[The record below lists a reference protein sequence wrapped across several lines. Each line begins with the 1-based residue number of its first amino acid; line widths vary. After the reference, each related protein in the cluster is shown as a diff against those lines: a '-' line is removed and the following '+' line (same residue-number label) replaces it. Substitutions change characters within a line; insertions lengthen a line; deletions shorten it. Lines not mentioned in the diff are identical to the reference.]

1 MRVLIADDEKPTAK
15 ALKLFL
21 EKSGFTADTV
31 HTGTD
36 AWEAVQTGGYDAV
49 VLDIMM
55 PGMDGISVLKR
66 MRAAGMRTPVMMLT
80 AKAEIE
86 DRVAGLEA
94 GADDYLPKP
103 FATAEFIAR
112 VKALARRNDTFNDSM
127 LTLGNVTLDCNR
139 MTLRAGGN
147 EAQLTNKEFQLMEL
161 FLRRPGIVF
170 STQTL
175 MDTVWGMDS
184 ESNVEVVCKHVS
196 LLRKELERIGADIVI
211 GTVRGA
217 GYRLEAEKC

>member
-36 AWEAVQTGGYDAV
+36 AWEAMQTGGYDAV

-55 PGMDGISVLKR
+55 PGMDGISMLKR

-161 FLRRPGIVF
+161 FMRRPGIVF